1 MDYKFVIL
9 LLVIIAVF
17 MFLYKELDN
26 IKNDIKSKFEEL
38 TEATTINLR
47 NMRSKFQT
55 DLGTCV
61 SRIKTHN
68 ADFINQARRIN
79 LINAQPVT
87 YVSGSNYY
95 TETDSE
101 KKQML
106 QYLSDVRQ
114 NVKPKESTLYMSD
127 ESRKKKSDKQKSPHK
142 SKSDGKIEIEE
153 TEIKEIK
160 GLDNNSKSSESQK
173 NKNKQ
178 NIDILE
184 NILEESNED
193 ETENYDE
200 SSKSESVVI
209 DINQFIAGD
218 KQDGTKDLEVNNTK
232 IESDE
237 NDTVNSGEESE
248 DDSSEQSGYGNIT
261 LGSSKKGNNGIIPKF
276 IIGKTNDNG
285 SISTVDAEHIN
296 LKTLKSV
303 DTYTK
308 KELEK
313 IAKVYSLP
321 STYKSDDGKRIQYKK
336 EDLYQLIKDHLN
348 TKNKNL

>member
-127 ESRKKKSDKQKSPHK
+127 ESRKKKSDRQKSSHK
-142 SKSDGKIEIEE
+142 SKSDEKIEIEE
-153 TEIKEIK
+153 TEIKEIR
-160 GLDNNSKSSESQK
+160 GLDNNSKNSESSR
-173 NKNKQ
+173 NNNTQ
-178 NIDILE
+178 NIHILE

-193 ETENYDE
+193 ETENLDE

-209 DINQFIAGD
+209 DINQFIAND
-218 KQDGTKDLEVNNTK
+218 KQDETKNEEHDDEENNTVD
-232 IESDE
+232 S
-237 NDTVNSGEESE
+237 SEESE
-248 DDSSEQSGYGNIT
+248 DNSSEQSGYGNIT